1 MPSITSLSAIDRH
14 TTRYLHWWQVVEIA
28 EEAGIPRTMARK
40 IIGAAQDTE
49 DEPRKYLRGRSK
61 PLYVR
66 CVVLRLF
73 GLLEESA
80 PA

>member
-14 TTRYLHWWQVVEIA
+14 ATRYLHWWQVAEIA
-28 EEAGIPRTMARK
+28 EESGISPTMARK

-66 CVVLRLF
+66 RVVLRLF